1 MSEQPGLVT
10 GYTLSY
16 KGEDGVW
23 YDIPLLYQAMYD
35 AYRTYCTL
43 NNLPYVSKD
52 VYFYDLVRI
61 VELADT
67 ISEAGIVA
75 IEGGGTGATTIEEAR
90 ANLNVYSKEEVQTQ
104 INNAV
109 FGGDVPEGDAT
120 EDSMYARLGKAE
132 QEIASLKQQLADIFV
147 KPEATLNKL
156 GISWGNFEPD
166 ANTPGFVYFRY

>member
-1 MSEQPGLVT
+1 MSNQTSFVP
-10 GYTLSY
+10 GYTLSH
-16 KGEDGVW
+16 KDDDGTW
-23 YDIPLLYQAMYD
+23 HDIPLLYQTMYD

-43 NNLPYVSKD
+43 NNLEYVSKD
-52 VYFYDLVRI
+52 VYYNDLVRI

-75 IEGGGTGATTIEEAR
+75 ITGGGTGATTIEEAR

-132 QEIASLKQQLADIFV
+132 QEIASLKQQLADIFD

-156 GISWGNFEPD
+156 GISWNNSEPN
-166 ANTPGFVYFRY
+166 ANTPGFIYFRY